1 MYHSVWPCQLA
12 NFITAQPRMNST
24 YWHLS
29 VCNRIVSIQH
39 YGEMVFVLFP
49 NNYNLVGT
57 SHSLIYI
64 LVKFW
69 LVCICNSIVFLF
81 RFTLLRCR
89 SLSLHRRRDRQQ
101 IGFGVNFGTCC
112 YSPKTAFIYQF
123 LRHGWRLICFPK
135 LFKAARAWQRTGSS
149 VRE

>member
-1 MYHSVWPCQLA
+1 MYHSAWPCQLA

-89 SLSLHRRRDRQQ
+89 ALSLQRRRDRQ
-101 IGFGVNFGTCC
+101 I
-112 YSPKTAFIYQF
+112 
-123 LRHGWRLICFPK
+123 
-135 LFKAARAWQRTGSS
+135 SS
-149 VRE
+149 VPATEETQTADWLWCELWNLLLFTQNSLYLPIFKTWLKAYLLS